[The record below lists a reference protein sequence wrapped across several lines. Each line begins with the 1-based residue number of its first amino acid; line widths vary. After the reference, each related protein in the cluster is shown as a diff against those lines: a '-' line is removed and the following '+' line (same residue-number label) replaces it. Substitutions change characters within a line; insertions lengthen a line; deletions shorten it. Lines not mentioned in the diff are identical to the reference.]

1 MYRRSLLLVAVAA
14 TAAPPLAPA
23 WAEDGAIMID
33 NFTFSPAVLTVP
45 VGAKVVWTN
54 RDDMPHSVVSAD
66 APPVFKSHPLDTDD
80 VFAMVFDKPGTYRYF
95 CGLHPHMGG
104 TVVVK

>member
-1 MYRRSLLLVAVAA
+1 MLPLPL
-14 TAAPPLAPA
+14 TAAVPLGVA
-23 WAEDGAIMID
+23 WAEDGAITID

-54 RDDMPHSVVSAD
+54 RDDMPHSVVSAES
-66 APPVFKSHPLDTDD
+66 PPVFKSHPLDTDD
-80 VFAMVFDKPGTYRYF
+80 MFAMVFDKPGTYRYF

>member
-1 MYRRSLLLVAVAA
+1 MYRRSLIFVAVAVAA
-14 TAAPPLAPA
+14 SPIAAA
-23 WAEDGAIMID
+23 WADEDAITID

-66 APPVFKSHPLDTDD
+66 APPAFKSHPLDSDD
-80 VFAMVFDKPGTYRYF
+80 SFAMVFDKPGTYRYF